1 MLKLPFRKVLH
12 TISKFIQVRGPAR
25 TLGAELGNRA
35 LDTVKLTGV
44 WGTTTLFEFQLSFDA
59 EDFACHS

>member
-12 TISKFIQVRGPAR
+12 TMSKFIQVRGPTR

-35 LDTVKLTGV
+35 LDTVKLIGV
-44 WGTTTLFEFQLSFDA
+44 WGTPPRYLSFN
-59 EDFACHS
+59 